1 MTTPDDHVRDA
12 CGVVGVYSRDLNVA
26 KVAFDGLFSLQHRG
40 QESAG
45 IATADGSSIR
55 ISTSMGLVS
64 QAFDEEVL
72 IHLPGYIGIGHTRY
86 STSGSS
92 NLTNAQP
99 VRARGRDME
108 LALGHNG
115 NLVNALE
122 LRDEILRWGCEL
134 RTTADSELLAHILTC
149 GPGAA
154 LTDRIA
160 YCMRRAQGAYSV
172 VALTRDEMLAFRDPM
187 GVRPLCIGRIDGD
200 WVVASETCALD
211 NIGADY
217 VRDVRPGEAVS
228 FNGRGMRTL
237 YSKQAEIG
245 AFCSFEYIYLARPDS
260 VLEGQL
266 VYNTRMRM
274 GAQVAREHPV
284 EADVVIGVPDSG
296 TPAAVGYSQESGIPF
311 GEGLVKNR
319 YVNRTFI
326 LPDQRQR
333 DLGVRR
339 KLNPLGQVVWG
350 KRLVVV
356 EDSVVRASTIPH
368 VVNILRKSGA
378 KEVHVRIASPPIV
391 WPCQLGIDMPTR
403 RELIGSHM
411 TVAQIREHC
420 GADTL
425 GYLSHEGLV
434 KAMRVQRND
443 VCMACFT
450 GESPVPVQLE
460 MDKLA
465 LEV

>member
-1 MTTPDDHVRDA
+1 M
-12 CGVVGVYSRDLNVA
+12 VGVYSRDLNVA

-45 IATADGSSIR
+45 IATADGSRIR

-64 QAFDEEVL
+64 QAFDEERL
-72 IHLPGYIGIGHTRY
+72 IHLPGHIAIGHTRY
-86 STSGSS
+86 STTGSS
-92 NLTNAQP
+92 NLSNAQP
-99 VRARGRDME
+99 ILARGRDLE

-122 LRDEILRWGCEL
+122 LRDEMLGWGCDL
-134 RTTADSELLAHILTC
+134 RTTSDSELLAHLLTC
-149 GPGAA
+149 APGASLA
-154 LTDRIA
+154 DRIA
-160 YCMRRAQGAYSV
+160 YCMRRARGAYSF
-172 VALTRDEMLAFRDPM
+172 VALTRNEMLAVRDPM

-237 YSKQAEIG
+237 YWKEPDFG

-260 VLEGQL
+260 VFEGKL
-266 VYNTRMRM
+266 VYNARMRM
-274 GAQVAREHPV
+274 GAEVAREHPV

-339 KLNPLGQVVWG
+339 KLNPLGQAVRG

-368 VVNILRKSGA
+368 VVKILRKSGA
-378 KEVHVRIASPPIV
+378 REVHVRIASPPIV

-411 TVAQIREHC
+411 TVGQIREFC
-420 GADTL
+420 GADSL
-425 GYLSHEGLV
+425 GYLSHDGLV
-434 KAMRVQRND
+434 KAMGVQRDD

>member
-1 MTTPDDHVRDA
+1 M
-12 CGVVGVYSRDLNVA
+12 VGVYSRDLNVA

-72 IHLPGYIGIGHTRY
+72 IHLPGHIGIGHTRY

-108 LALGHNG
+108 IALGHNG

-122 LRDEILRWGCEL
+122 LRDEVLGWGCEL
-134 RTTADSELLAHILTC
+134 GTTSDSELLAHLLTC
-149 GPGAA
+149 APGATLA
-154 LTDRIA
+154 DRFA
-160 YCMRRAQGAYSV
+160 YCMRRARGAYSV
-172 VALTRDEMLAFRDPM
+172 VALTRDALLAFRDPM
-187 GVRPLCIGRIDGD
+187 GVRPLCIGRIEGD

-211 NIGADY
+211 NIGAEY

-228 FNGRGMRTL
+228 FNGKGMKTL
-237 YSKQAEIG
+237 YLKEPDVS

-260 VLEGQL
+260 VLEEQL

-274 GAQVAREHPV
+274 GVEVAREHPV
-284 EADVVIGVPDSG
+284 DADVVIGVPDSG
-296 TPAAVGYSQESGIPF
+296 TPAAVGFSQESGIPF

-339 KLNPLGQVVWG
+339 KFNPLGQVVWG

-356 EDSVVRASTIPH
+356 EDSVVRASTIPQ
-368 VVNILRKSGA
+368 VVKILRKSGA

-411 TVAQIREHC
+411 TVPQIREYC
-420 GADTL
+420 GADSL

-434 KAMRVQRND
+434 NAIRVRRND
-443 VCMACFT
+443 LCMACFT

-460 MDKLA
+460 LDKLA

>member
-1 MTTPDDHVRDA
+1 
-12 CGVVGVYSRDLNVA
+12 
-26 KVAFDGLFSLQHRG
+26 
-40 QESAG
+40 
-45 IATADGSSIR
+45 
-55 ISTSMGLVS
+55 MGLVS

-115 NLVNALE
+115 NVVNALE
-122 LRDEILRWGCEL
+122 LRDEVLDWGCEL
-134 RTTADSELLAHILTC
+134 GTTSDSELLAHLLTC
-149 GPGAA
+149 APGTT

-160 YCMRRAQGAYSV
+160 YCMRRARGAYSV

-187 GVRPLCIGRIDGD
+187 GVRPLCIGRINGD

-237 YSKQAEIG
+237 YSKQPDFG

-284 EADVVIGVPDSG
+284 DADVVIGVPDSG
-296 TPAAVGYSQESGIPF
+296 TPAAVGYSQESGIP
-311 GEGLVKNR
+311 LA
-319 YVNRTFI
+319 
-326 LPDQRQR
+326 R
-333 DLGVRR
+333 D
-339 KLNPLGQVVWG
+339 
-350 KRLVVV
+350 
-356 EDSVVRASTIPH
+356 S
-368 VVNILRKSGA
+368 
-378 KEVHVRIASPPIV
+378 
-391 WPCQLGIDMPTR
+391 
-403 RELIGSHM
+403 
-411 TVAQIREHC
+411 
-420 GADTL
+420 
-425 GYLSHEGLV
+425 
-434 KAMRVQRND
+434 
-443 VCMACFT
+443 
-450 GESPVPVQLE
+450 
-460 MDKLA
+460 
-465 LEV
+465 